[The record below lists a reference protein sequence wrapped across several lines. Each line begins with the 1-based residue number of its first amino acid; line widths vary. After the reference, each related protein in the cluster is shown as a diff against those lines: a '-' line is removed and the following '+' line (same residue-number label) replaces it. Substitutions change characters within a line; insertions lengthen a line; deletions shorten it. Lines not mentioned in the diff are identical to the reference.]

1 MSPHPADL
9 VAAALRDPN
18 VTLPWS
24 GRQWSVLVQQAR
36 LSGLLARVW
45 ARLQAAWDEPAMQV
59 PRPVAA
65 HMEAAERVCRAQHAE
80 IHREVGHL
88 ARALESLDAPVVL
101 LKGAAYVMTGLPA
114 ATGRVFS
121 DIDIMVPK
129 HAIAQ
134 AEALL
139 AMHGWMSDHH
149 SAYYQ
154 RYYRE
159 WMHELPPMH
168 HVQRGTVLDVHHTI
182 LPETARLRPDPRKL
196 FQDATP
202 LPGHRQLCVLS
213 PTDMLL
219 HSMTH
224 LFMNDDMSHAL
235 RDLSDLDL
243 LLGHFGAQPDFWAGL
258 VDRAQ
263 ALDLTRPLYYGLRYT
278 SRVWGREVPAAVTN
292 RLQPHAPGAPLRW
305 LMDAIWDSVLCSPHA
320 SATPPLQALAL
331 LALGVRGHWLR
342 MPPLLLIRHLT
353 IKAFKLVPKAAAP
366 AEGKTEPKG
375 G

>member
-1 MSPHPADL
+1 VSAGLDL

-18 VTLPWS
+18 ITQSWS
-24 GRQWSVLVQQAR
+24 ATQWTVLLQQAR
-36 LSGLLARVW
+36 FSGLLGRVGARYREV
-45 ARLQAAWDEPAMQV
+45 LGTHFPLPA
-59 PRPVAA
+59 PVAG
-65 HMEAAERVCRAQHAE
+65 HLQAAERVCAAQHAE
-80 IHREVGHL
+80 IHREVRYIE
-88 ARALESLDAPVVL
+88 RALATLDAPVVL

-129 HAIAQ
+129 RELAS

-139 AMHGWMSDHH
+139 TQHGWMCDHH
-149 SAYYQ
+149 STYYQ

-182 LPETARLRPDPRKL
+182 LPETARLRPAPAQL
-196 FQDATP
+196 FAQAVP
-202 LPGHRQLCVLS
+202 LAGSPHLHVLS

-243 LLGHFGAQPDFWAGL
+243 LLRHFARSPDFWPSL
-258 VDRAQ
+258 VDRAVT
-263 ALDLTRPLYYGLRYT
+263 LDLMRPLFYGLRYT
-278 SRVWGREVPAAVTN
+278 SRVWNTKIPPSVMQQARVHGP
-292 RLQPHAPGAPLRW
+292 PAPLSV
-305 LMDAIWDSVLCSPHA
+305 LMDNIWMRVLRSPHA
-320 SATPPLQALAL
+320 SAAPALQGVALWAL
-331 LALGVRGHWLR
+331 FVRGHWLR
-342 MPPLLLIRHLT
+342 MPPLLLARHLAV
-353 IKAFKLVPKAAAP
+353 KALGLEP
-366 AEGKTEPKG
+366 ALPAGTDARTEPKG

>member
-1 MSPHPADL
+1 LSKPPADL
-9 VAAALRDPN
+9 VAAVLRDPTI
-18 VTLPWS
+18 TLPWS
-24 GRQWSVLVQQAR
+24 GRQWSLLMQQAR
-36 LSGLLARVW
+36 LSGLLARAW
-45 ARLQAAWDEPAMQV
+45 AGQQTAGAHRALLIPG
-59 PRPVAA
+59 PVAA

-101 LKGAAYVMTGLPA
+101 LKGAAYVMAGLPA

-196 FQDATP
+196 FQDAIP

-213 PTDMLL
+213 PADMLL

-243 LLGHFGAQPDFWAGL
+243 LLGHFGAQPDFWDGL
-258 VDRAQ
+258 VDRAA

-278 SRVWGREVPAAVTN
+278 SKVWGREAPAAVTR
-292 RLQPHAPGAPLRW
+292 RLNTHAPAAPLRW
-305 LMDAIWDSVLCSPHA
+305 LMDTIWLRVLRSPHA
-320 SATPPLQALAL
+320 SAAPPWQALAL
-331 LALGVRGHWLR
+331 FALSVRGHWLR
-342 MPPLLLIRHLT
+342 MPPLLLVRHLT
-353 IKAFKLVPKAAAP
+353 IKALKLVPKSAAP
-366 AEGKTEPKG
+366 TEAKTEPKG